1 MLEKTNRNPKSSP
14 HIYSVYPVISNNVP
28 HSEQSDQC
36 CVHVYMF
43 ILGNAHQH
51 LKHKVSDGI
60 KCIHYYSLLGNDLNC
75 IMG

>member
-1 MLEKTNRNPKSSP
+1 MLEETNRNPKSSP

-43 ILGNAHQH
+43 ILTMLTN
-51 LKHKVSDGI
+51 I
-60 KCIHYYSLLGNDLNC
+60 
-75 IMG
+75 